1 MRLFAPAYYQ
11 KFKCIADRCTH
22 SCCVGWEIDIDEETY
37 QRYQQLDHPEG
48 ARIRAGIAV
57 GVDGPCFALDEK
69 ERCPNLD
76 ARGLCRIISNL
87 GESYLCEI
95 CREHPRF
102 YNVLEDRTECGVG
115 AACEAAA
122 ALILSEDG
130 TELVQLEGE
139 PCHEK
144 RNTCGDF
151 DAISQRNALFSLL
164 SDRSLPLARRI
175 KAIREELQ
183 LAPITDAARR
193 ASLASL
199 EYLNEEHRALFVNAA
214 LAADD
219 ASLDLPHERF
229 LTYLIYRH
237 ASAAEDLLSF
247 RAAVGMALL
256 LSELFVALCQKGIA
270 PITAAVTVSEEIEYS
285 TENTAALQAAISL
298 TK

>member
-102 YNVLEDRTECGVG
+102 YNVLED
-115 AACEAAA
+115 
-122 ALILSEDG
+122 G

-139 PCHEK
+139 PCHEN

-183 LAPITDAARR
+183 LASITDAARR

-214 LAADD
+214 LAADA